1 MPLHNPANSLVGIP
15 TDQLVLKLLQLAGRV
30 EKLEK
35 QEKAEVGGSI
45 KTAVSASESSII
57 ISPKDVAE
65 EERISLSAELATE
78 DTPDFPRLSHA
89 TPTSPSTR

>member
-1 MPLHNPANSLVGIP
+1 VGIP

-57 ISPKDVAE
+57 ISPNVAE